1 MVKDEGA
8 GCGGVWRGW
17 GGRERATLEGV
28 RGTKE
33 PEDPAGRT
41 AWGRGWGREGQESA
55 GSYLRQGPAHPGRE
69 KRGEAEGEAGSDQR
83 ATAEGPAAGADASLR
98 PGDGGGG
105 GGDAS
110 ERRQCACPEPA
121 GSAGGKLDVLLPLL
135 ILRVSLGFPPPLPLS
150 GPASPP
156 LGRSSSRSL
165 SPPKL
170 PRVLL
175 CSPTPCVP
183 QTLAF
188 ECPGDARRS
197 TGNRLVTD

>member
-1 MVKDEGA
+1 MVKDKGA

-55 GSYLRQGPAHPGRE
+55 GSYLRQGPARPGRE
-69 KRGEAEGEAGSDQR
+69 KTEGEAGRDQR
-83 ATAEGPAAGADASLR
+83 MTAEGPAAGADASLR

-121 GSAGGKLDVLLPLL
+121 GSAGGKLDVLLPPL
-135 ILRVSLGFPPPLPLS
+135 ILRVSSDSPPPLPLS
-150 GPASPP
+150 GSASPP
-156 LGRSSSRSL
+156 LCRSSSRSR
-165 SPPKL
+165 SPPKR

-175 CSPTPCVP
+175 CSPPPCVP

-197 TGNRLVTD
+197 TENRLVTD